1 MITFI
6 ALSGF
11 LGAGKTTTM
20 VAAAHLLERQGKR
33 VAVVTNDQGTDLV
46 DTKVVRSS
54 LDAVAQVTGGCFCCR
69 FEDLVHVV
77 EQLITDGDVD
87 VVIAEAV
94 GSCTDLQATVVRP
107 LRKFYAD
114 QFVVAPLATVVDPL
128 RWRAFARAAQ
138 RGEPESDLSYLF
150 GRQLREADVLAINK
164 IDLVGPAETET
175 VVASLRA
182 QNPDA
187 VIVPYSAKSGTG
199 LADLIEAWSGQARWS
214 DDLDVDYDRYAAAE
228 AQLAWLNQQVTVAA
242 TNGGFSPSRWATA
255 VLTHLAATAADADVE
270 IGHAKLT
277 VDSGGRLTKMSVTG
291 NGTTPS
297 VDFAVDEPTTQA
309 VATVNARVAC
319 EPTVLD
325 EAVRQAIAHADAL
338 TGAISQAADT
348 YSFKPGYPMPIHR
361 ISATMMEEGAQ
372 RVVP

>member
-1 MITFI
+1 MITLI

-20 VAAAHLLERQGKR
+20 VAAAHILQRQGKR

-77 EQLITDGDVD
+77 ERLISDGDVD

-107 LRKFYAD
+107 LRKFYGD

-128 RWRAFARAAQ
+128 RWRAFARAVE
-138 RGEPESDLSYLF
+138 RGDPESDLSYLF
-150 GRQLREADVLAINK
+150 SRQLREADVLAINK
-164 IDLVGPAETET
+164 IDLVGPTQTDT

-187 VIVPYSAKSGTG
+187 AIVPYSAKTGAG
-199 LADLIEAWSGQARWS
+199 LADLIAAWNGQARWS
-214 DDLDVDYDRYAAAE
+214 SDLDIDYDRYAAAE
-228 AQLAWLNQQVTVAA
+228 AQLAWLNQRVTIIAN
-242 TNGGFSPSRWATA
+242 NGGFSPARWATE
-255 VLTHLAATAADADVE
+255 VLSHLATRAITDNAE

-277 VDSGGRLTKMSVTG
+277 IDSGGRLTKMSITG
-291 NGTTPS
+291 TGTTPS
-297 VDFAVDEPTTQA
+297 VDFAVDDPIDQA
-309 VATVNARVAC
+309 IATVNARVAC

-325 EAVRQAIAHADAL
+325 EAVRQAIAHADAV
-338 TGAISQAADT
+338 TDATSQAADAH
-348 YSFKPGYPMPIHR
+348 SFKPGYPTPVHR
-361 ISATMMEEGAQ
+361 LGSTEMS
-372 RVVP
+372 